1 MGDKMLRKKNN
12 EQNIDYR
19 SLNDV
24 IGLFKKILKIA
35 YIFIVIIAIYTLTI
49 LFKEWHIKETIL
61 VVLKIISPLF
71 IGFFLAWLFEPI
83 VKFLERKKIRRGLA
97 TLITYLLFI
106 AVIALLLGSIIPI
119 LSSQINDFVKIIP
132 SVSTTVENWM
142 NGVFVKLDNIVD
154 FDVEGLQ
161 ESIFSNFRN
170 FGNELTKSLPE
181 MTVKIFTGFISGM
194 GTILVGIVVGFY
206 LSIGFKNASDSII
219 TLLPKNMQ
227 DDARDLSNE
236 VNTTCRQFVKGALF
250 DSTLIFVVSSIAFSL
265 CGLKAPLL
273 FGLFC
278 GITNI
283 IPYAG
288 PYIGGAP
295 AVIVGFSQS
304 PSIGIFTLISIVIIQ
319 MIEGNFLQ
327 ALIMSKSTKLHPVT
341 IMIGLL
347 VFGHF
352 FGIIGMVISTPLIG
366 ACKTIIM
373 FFNEKYQFIK
383 LNE

>member
-1 MGDKMLRKKNN
+1 MIKKKPSEKNL
-12 EQNIDYR
+12 DYG

-24 IGLFKKILKIA
+24 IGLSKKILNIA
-35 YIFIVIIAIYTLTI
+35 YILIAIIGLYTLTI
-49 LFKEWHIKETIL
+49 LAKELHIKEIIFSI
-61 VVLKIISPLF
+61 LKIIFPLF

-83 VKFLERKKIRRGLA
+83 VKFFERKKIRRGLA

-106 AVIALLLGSIIPI
+106 ALIVILLGSIIPI
-119 LSSQINDFVKIIP
+119 LSDQINDFVKMIP
-132 SVSTTVENWM
+132 NVSIEIENWM
-142 NGVFVKLDNIVD
+142 NGIFSKLDNI
-154 FDVEGLQ
+154 FDMDIALLKDR
-161 ESIFSNFRN
+161 IFSNFRE
-170 FGNELTKSLPE
+170 FGNGLTEELPG
-181 MTVKIFTGFISGM
+181 MTVKVITGFISGM
-194 GTILVGIVVGFY
+194 GTILIGLVIGFY

-236 VNTTCRQFVKGALF
+236 VNTTCRQFVRGALL
-250 DSTLIFVVSSIAFSL
+250 DSTLIFVVSSIAFTL
-265 CGLKAPLL
+265 CGLKASLL

-304 PSIGIFTLISIVIIQ
+304 PTIGIFVLISIVIIQ

-341 IMIGLL
+341 IMLGLL
-347 VFGHF
+347 IFGHF
-352 FGIIGMVISTPLIG
+352 FGILGMVISTPVIG
-366 ACKTIIM
+366 ALKTIFV
-373 FFNEKYQFIK
+373 FFNEKYHF
-383 LNE
+383 LTSNE

>member
-304 PSIGIFTLISIVIIQ
+304 PSIGIFTLISIVVIQ